1 MLPLKTTGDE
11 QEEWTENSAIIAV
24 TEADMDAAVAAASPE
39 LDAIF
44 L

>member
-11 QEEWTENSAIIAV
+11 QEEWTENSAIIAA

-44 L
+44 S

>member
-11 QEEWTENSAIIAV
+11 QEEWTENSAV